1 MVKKVSDR
9 KLRQQERE
17 AQAEAIEQ
25 NQADSKEVDDPFKT
39 KGQFIW
45 VVLTFFMM
53 VTLLVTMLYSKLGV
67 WEMYGGMLGCGLFG
81 AAVVRYKHGNGFLG
95 FGIGSLS
102 GLLLYFAMVFLIVPA
117 AG

>member
-17 AQAEAIEQ
+17 AQSEAEKATDTPTPE
-25 NQADSKEVDDPFKT
+25 DPFKT
-39 KGQFIW
+39 KGKFIW
-45 VVLTFFMM
+45 VALSFLMM
-53 VTLLVTMLYSKLGV
+53 VTLLVAMLYSKLGV

-81 AAVVRYKHGNGFLG
+81 AALVRFRHGNGFLG

-102 GLLLYFAMVFLIVPA
+102 GLLIYFAMVFLIVPA
-117 AG
+117 VAG